1 MLQQQWPW
9 LTPSGHPPAMSA
21 AATLHLFITA
31 LIFDENCIF
40 SLMYVGCL
48 AFVLKE
54 KCVKLCENSEM
65 SLCFV
70 YFIFFF
76 FFLPFKHWPRYCIFF
91 LLDKSSWLLY
101 IVRMLTMITY
111 LLAVQG
117 ALLPACVCMKGVSTV
132 WLDRGRR
139 DEDNDI
145 GSVCVIAT
153 TLNVFLFLS
162 MRDSWKMF
170 VRAYVC
176 VRVHACVCACFWT
189 LIQAQSGKWIN
200 LTARIR
206 KERKSVCKCE
216 WVFVHLT
223 VWILWQL
230 QSSKTLALCLLSC
243 VFLAAFCSCLWFV
256 VLFFLSNAIREYFVL
271 KTK

>member
-1 MLQQQWPW
+1 
-9 LTPSGHPPAMSA
+9 
-21 AATLHLFITA
+21 
-31 LIFDENCIF
+31 
-40 SLMYVGCL
+40 
-48 AFVLKE
+48 
-54 KCVKLCENSEM
+54 M
-65 SLCFV
+65 SLC
-70 YFIFFF
+70 FIFFF
-76 FFLPFKHWPRYCIFF
+76 FPFKHWPRYCIFF

-132 WLDRGRR
+132 WLDRGGC

-162 MRDSWKMF
+162 MRDSWKMC
-170 VRAYVC
+170 VC
-176 VRVHACVCACFWT
+176 VLLNAY
-189 LIQAQSGKWIN
+189 LPQSGKWIN

-206 KERKSVCKCE
+206 KERKCVCKCE
-216 WVFVHLT
+216 WVFVHST

-230 QSSKTLALCLLSC
+230 KSSKTLALCLLSC
-243 VFLAAFCSCLWFV
+243 VFSSILFLFV
-256 VLFFLSNAIREYFVL
+256 FFFFFGQMQ
-271 KTK
+271 